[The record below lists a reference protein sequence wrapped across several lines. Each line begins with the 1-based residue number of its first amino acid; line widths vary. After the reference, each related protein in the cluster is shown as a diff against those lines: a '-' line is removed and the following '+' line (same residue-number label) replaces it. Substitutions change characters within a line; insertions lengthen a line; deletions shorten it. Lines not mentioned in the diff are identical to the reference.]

1 MIVGAGAWHNPPNG
15 RAYPLRRALRT
26 PDLESVRARRAL
38 IFVALLALLGA
49 WAARAE
55 ASTAI
60 FYYPWYGSQARD
72 GAYLHWRQHWRLA
85 PFDIASNFYPLRG
98 AYSSGDPHVIAAQTA
113 EIAATGVDEIVT
125 SWWGWGSL
133 EDQRLP
139 ALLAAARV
147 RGLRVAAHIEPYA
160 GRTIE
165 SVGADVEH
173 LRSLG
178 ITDFYVYRPND
189 FGADAWAPLLSR
201 LEGVRVFAQ
210 TGLASFA
217 ASAGFDGI
225 YTYDVLMYDG
235 GSFARLCAAAHR
247 LKLLCA
253 PSVGPGYMASR
264 ATGDRR
270 TKPRR
275 RGKTYDAMWRAAL
288 RARADVVTITSYNEW
303 SEGTQ
308 IEPASDD
315 PPALGYLSYDGAY
328 GLHGAAASRAY
339 LARTACWVAVSAGV
353 LVPRRGGFVA
363 GARGFGSGSRFRAA
377 RACTSVF

>member
-1 MIVGAGAWHNPPNG
+1 MAQSPE
-15 RAYPLRRALRT
+15 RARLPLRRALET
-26 PDLESVRARRAL
+26 PDLSPVRARRAL
-38 IFVALLALLGA
+38 IFLALVALLGA
-49 WAARAE
+49 GAARAE

-60 FYYPWYGSQARD
+60 FYYPWYGSEARD

-98 AYSSGDPHVIAAQTA
+98 AYSSGDPRVIAAQTS
-113 EIAATGVDEIVT
+113 EIAATGVDELVT

-133 EDQRLP
+133 EDTRLP
-139 ALLAAARV
+139 ALLAAAKA

-165 SVGADVEH
+165 SVGADIEH

-178 ITDFYVYRPND
+178 ITDFYVFRPD
-189 FGADAWAPLLSR
+189 AFAADEWTPLLAGLS
-201 LEGVRVFAQ
+201 GVRVFAQ
-210 TGLASFA
+210 TAAPAFA
-217 ASAGFDGI
+217 AGAGFKGV
-225 YTYDVLMYDG
+225 YTYDILTYG
-235 GSFARLCAAAHR
+235 ARSFARLCAAAHR

-253 PSVGPGYMASR
+253 PSVGPGYLASR
-264 ATGDRR
+264 ATGDKR
-270 TKPRR
+270 TRPRR
-275 RGKTYDAMWRAAL
+275 QGKTYDAMWRAAL
-288 RARADVVTITSYNEW
+288 RAGADVVTITSYNEW

-308 IEPASDD
+308 IEPASAD

-339 LARTACWVAVSAGV
+339 LMRTACWVAVSSGA
-353 LVPRRGGFVA
+353 LVQRRGAFVA
-363 GARGFGSGSRFRAA
+363 GATGSRSRAA

>member
-1 MIVGAGAWHNPPNG
+1 VP
-15 RAYPLRRALRT
+15 
-26 PDLESVRARRAL
+26 ARRAL
-38 IFVALLALLGA
+38 IFLALLALLGTA
-49 WAARAE
+49 AARAE

-85 PFDIASNFYPLRG
+85 PYDIASNFYPLRG
-98 AYSSGDPHVIAAQTA
+98 AYSSGDPRVIAAQTA
-113 EIAATGVDEIVT
+113 EIAAAGVDELVT

-133 EDQRLP
+133 EDTRLP
-139 ALLAAARV
+139 ALIAAAKA

-165 SVGADVEH
+165 SVGADIEH

-178 ITDFYVYRPND
+178 ITDFYVYRPDD
-189 FGADAWAPLLSR
+189 FAVEAWAPLLAR
-201 LEGVRVFAQ
+201 LDGVRVFAQ
-210 TGLASFA
+210 TAVPSFA
-217 ASAGFDGI
+217 ASAGFDGV
-225 YTYDVLMYDG
+225 YTYDVLTHG
-235 GSFARLCAAAHR
+235 AASFTRLCAAAHR
-247 LKLLCA
+247 AKLLCA

-275 RGKTYDAMWRAAL
+275 RGKTYDAMWRAAI

-339 LARTACWVAVSAGV
+339 LTRTACWVAVSTGA
-353 LVPRRGGFVA
+353 LVRHGGAFVA
-363 GARGFGSGSRFRAA
+363 RATGFRSRAA
-377 RACTSVF
+377 RTCTSVF

>member
-1 MIVGAGAWHNPPNG
+1 MIVPARPWHNPPNG
-15 RAYPLRRALRT
+15 RAFPLRRALET
-26 PDLESVRARRAL
+26 PDLPPVRARRAL
-38 IFVALLALLGA
+38 ILLALLALLGA
-49 WAARAE
+49 GAARAE

-72 GAYLHWRQHWRLA
+72 GAYFHWRQHWRLA

-98 AYSSGDPHVIAAQTA
+98 AYSSGDPRVIAAQTS
-113 EIAATGVDEIVT
+113 EIAAAGVDELVT

-139 ALLAAARV
+139 ALLAAAKA
-147 RGLRVAAHIEPYA
+147 RGLRVAAHVEPYA

-165 SVGADVEH
+165 SVGADIEH

-178 ITDFYVYRPND
+178 ITDFYVYRPDD
-189 FGADAWAPLLSR
+189 FAADEWVRLLAR
-201 LEGVRVFAQ
+201 LDGVRVFAQ
-210 TGLASFA
+210 TAVPAFA
-217 ASAGFDGI
+217 ANAGFDGV
-225 YTYDVLMYDG
+225 YTYDVLTYG
-235 GSFARLCAAAHR
+235 AGAFRRLCTAAHR

-253 PSVGPGYMASR
+253 PSVGPGYVASR

-275 RGKTYDAMWRAAL
+275 RGRTYDAMWRAAL
-288 RARADVVTITSYNEW
+288 RAGADVVTITSYNEW

-308 IEPASDD
+308 IEPASGD

-339 LARTACWVAVSAGV
+339 LTRTACWVAVSKGA
-353 LVPRRGGFVA
+353 LQHRRGAFVA
-363 GARGFGSGSRFRAA
+363 GATGRSSRAA